1 MHRSDDVNPAG
12 SRVKLTYDDFLL
24 FPDDGLRHELID
36 GEHYVTA
43 SPNMKHQRVSG
54 NLHFLIRAWLEPHP
68 VGQIFYAPFD
78 VVFTRYDVVEPDLL
92 YMSHA
97 RARDVLTT
105 ANVQGV
111 PELVI
116 EIGSPSTRKRDE
128 TIKRRLYEREGVSEY
143 WVVDP
148 DIDVIRVYRRD
159 GDGFGRARELSAEAG
174 DVLTT
179 PLFDG
184 LELPLER
191 VFR

>member
-1 MHRSDDVNPAG
+1 M
-12 SRVKLTYDDFLL
+12 
-24 FPDDGLRHELID
+24 
-36 GEHYVTA
+36 
-43 SPNMKHQRVSG
+43 
-54 NLHFLIRAWLEPHP
+54 
-68 VGQIFYAPFD
+68 
-78 VVFTRYDVVEPDLL
+78 VFTRFDVVEPDLL
-92 YMSHA
+92 YMSNA
-97 RARDVLTT
+97 RAREVLTA

-148 DIDVIRVYRRD
+148 DIDVIRVYRRE
-159 GDGFGRARELSAEAG
+159 GDGFSRARELSAEAG

-184 LELPLER
+184 LELPLVR
-191 VFR
+191 VFHEPGST